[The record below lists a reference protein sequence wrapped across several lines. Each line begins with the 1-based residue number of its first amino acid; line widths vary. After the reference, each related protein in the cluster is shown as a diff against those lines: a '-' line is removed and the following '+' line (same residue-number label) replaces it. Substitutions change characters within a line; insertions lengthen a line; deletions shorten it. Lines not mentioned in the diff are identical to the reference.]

1 MGLRASD
8 GGVQLLLLFSLLHF
22 WFSPRYLLCLFELKS
37 ISGLRTRPRSTG
49 NRGQLALPLL
59 PPSVSRCEVGVGQP
73 AQVNSRTEKG
83 SCCSL
88 WGRSPADLL
97 FNHHTFTCC
106 SPGLVP
112 EQQIFLSGTQF
123 LYLSDTLVPSGMFF
137 FSLKYQLKVILD
149 SINH

>member
-49 NRGQLALPLL
+49 NRVQLTLPFL
-59 PPSVSRCEVGVGQP
+59 PPSVSRCEVEVGQP

-83 SCCSL
+83 VVVHCGGGHLLICCSITTL
-88 WGRSPADLL
+88 SPVVHLDW
-97 FNHHTFTCC
+97 FPNNKYF
-106 SPGLVP
+106 SLVINSYTYP
-112 EQQIFLSGTQF
+112 IL
-123 LYLSDTLVPSGMFF
+123 LVPSGMF

>member
-49 NRGQLALPLL
+49 IRVQLTLPFL
-59 PPSVSRCEVGVGQP
+59 PPSVSRCEVEVGQP

-83 SCCSL
+83 VVVHCGGGHLLICCSITHFH
-88 WGRSPADLL
+88 LL
-97 FNHHTFTCC
+97 FTWIGSRTTNISLWYSILILIRYSC
-106 SPGLVP
+106 SIRNV
-112 EQQIFLSGTQF
+112 
-123 LYLSDTLVPSGMFF
+123 